1 MGVTRGYGR
10 DCWKF
15 ARKVLVFKQ
24 FWHRFEVL
32 VFRQFWYRFGFRD
45 EDSGGNVDFGT
56 IFLYLIR
63 RVENAQVGWVVIGYD
78 GFGEDER
85 EIKEIYRLFICE

>member
-1 MGVTRGYGR
+1 MSVFRGFCGEFWIKIGRNGYGGVTRGYGR

-15 ARKVLVFKQ
+15 AR
-24 FWHRFEVL
+24 RAL

-63 RVENAQVGWVVIGYD
+63 RVGNVGVGWVVS
-78 GFGEDER
+78 R
-85 EIKEIYRLFICE
+85 V